1 MMILDLQP
9 FSFVIDIGFQS
20 FCATMDRNFK
30 PAGRKYYSD
39 LLVKVYDR
47 GVSKL
52 EDKIKKD
59 DPEEVSCQL
68 DGWSVH
74 HHGHVGLLI
83 SYITSNWKRVIL
95 NLACS
100 KFDEKHSGEN
110 IGFFVEEKLEKWN
123 VFEKCNTITSD

>member
-9 FSFVIDIGFQS
+9 FSFVTDIGFQS

-68 DGWSVH
+68 DGWSARQMKS
-74 HHGHVGLLI
+74 LI
-83 SYITSNWKRVIL
+83 INILDDVASLTS
-95 NLACS
+95 
-100 KFDEKHSGEN
+100 
-110 IGFFVEEKLEKWN
+110 
-123 VFEKCNTITSD
+123 SDQQQTM